1 MNAQYINAKN
11 EKVLVKWQEQEEKT
25 RIKNKDN

>member
-11 EKVLVKWQEQEEKT
+11 EKVLVKCQEQEEKT
-25 RIKNKDN
+25 RIQNKDN